1 MDKVR
6 LGLVGFGGMGSAHA
20 HCVYSGEVDG
30 MVLSAVC
37 DSDER
42 KRESSLSLYPDVPVF
57 EKYTEMFRS
66 SLIDAVLIATPHYLH
81 PVIGEEA
88 FSYGLSVLTEKPVA
102 VSVSKA
108 KEFISSAG
116 KSGKIFSV
124 MFQWRRHP
132 LFEKAHEIIKNGE
145 LGEIKH
151 LVWIVTNWYRTQA
164 YYDSGSW
171 RATWNGEGGG
181 VLLNQAPHNLDQ
193 IWWLCGLPKK
203 ISADI
208 KIAHYHNITV
218 EDDAIITGELENGGM
233 FSFIT
238 TTGEYPGT
246 NRLEISGSRGR
257 IILEDNKLKIT
268 RLSMDEE
275 EYRFNSEK
283 YSSKPEYTTE
293 IIEGS
298 GNEDSYHRAILQD
311 FADAVLKGKEIV
323 TPGETGINE
332 LMISNAAYLSS
343 WLGRPVELPFDSAL
357 FDEEL
362 EKRKKEEKEHNLE
375 RKVKITGP
383 STEYNERWFV
393 KW

>member
-1 MDKVR
+1 MDRVR

-20 HCVYSGEVDG
+20 HCVHSGEVDG

-37 DSDER
+37 DIDER
-42 KRESSLSLYPDVPVF
+42 KRESSLSLYPDVSVF
-57 EKYTEMFRS
+57 ANYTDMFKS

-88 FSYGLSVLTEKPVA
+88 FSYGLNVLTEKPVA
-102 VSVSKA
+102 VSVTKA
-108 KEFISSAG
+108 KEFISSAE
-116 KSGKIFSV
+116 KSGKIFCV

-132 LFEKAHEIIKNGE
+132 LFAKAHEIIKNGE

-151 LVWIVTNWYRTQA
+151 LIWIVTNWYRTQA

-203 ISADI
+203 VSAEI
-208 KIAHYHNITV
+208 KTAHYHNITV
-218 EDDAIITGELENGGM
+218 EDDAIITGELENGGL

-246 NRLEISGSRGR
+246 NRLEISGSKGR

-283 YSSKPEYTTE
+283 YPSKPECTTE

-298 GNEDSYHRAILQD
+298 GNENSYHRAILQD
-311 FADAVLKGKEIV
+311 FADAVLKGKKLV

-362 EKRKKEEKEHNLE
+362 EKRKREEKMHNLE